1 MSDLENRITELEI
14 KNSHQEDTIEQLN
27 EIIFEQQKNIDII
40 NRHLEQIQNKINNLQ
55 ENNIH
60 DNESMEPE
68 EPPPHY

>member
-1 MSDLENRITELEI
+1 MSDLENLIMELEI

-27 EIIFEQQKNIDII
+27 EIIFEQQKDIDKFA
-40 NRHLEQIQNKINNLQ
+40 RHLEQIQNKLNNLQ
-55 ENNIH
+55 ESNLH